1 MEPIINP
8 WFFYL
13 VNLLDRAVVVATI
26 VLIMSVIGALFTLF
40 VLSDDDICFDEKDA
54 KTYKKWN
61 KISIIA
67 LLISTVM
74 LVAVPSK
81 ETVYEMVVANYITE
95 NNIEAA
101 KDSAK
106 DLIDYII
113 DKCDEANDKD
123 D

>member
-13 VNLLDRAVVVATI
+13 VNLLDRALVVAII
-26 VLIMSVIGALFTLF
+26 VLIISVICVVFTFF
-40 VLSDDDICFDEKDA
+40 VLSDECFDEEEA
-54 KTYKKWN
+54 KTLKKWN
-61 KISIIA
+61 KVSIIA
-67 LLISTVM
+67 LLISTIM

-101 KDSAK
+101 KDNAK

>member
-1 MEPIINP
+1 M
-8 WFFYL
+8 
-13 VNLLDRAVVVATI
+13 NLLDRVLIVTII
-26 VLIMSVIGALFTLF
+26 VLIISTIGVVFTLF
-40 VLSDDDICFDEKDA
+40 VLSDDICFDEKDA

-67 LLISTVM
+67 LLISTFM
-74 LVAVPSK
+74 LIAVPSK

-101 KDSAK
+101 KGNAK

>member
-13 VNLLDRAVVVATI
+13 VNLLDRVLIVTTI
-26 VLIMSVIGALFTLF
+26 VLIISVIGVVFTLF
-40 VLSDDDICFDEKDA
+40 VLSDNLFDEEEA
-54 KTYKKWN
+54 KTCKKWN
-61 KISIIA
+61 KISMIA
-67 LLISTVM
+67 LLISTFM
-74 LVAVPSK
+74 LVATPSK
-81 ETVYEMVVANYITE
+81 ETVYEMVVASYITE

-101 KDSAK
+101 KDNAK
-106 DLIDYII
+106 DLVDYII

>member
-1 MEPIINP
+1 MKPIINP

-13 VNLLDRAVVVATI
+13 VNLLDRALVLAI
-26 VLIMSVIGALFTLF
+26 MVLIMSVIATVFTFF
-40 VLSDDDICFDEKDA
+40 VLSDGCFDKEEA
-54 KTYKKWN
+54 KMFKKWN

-67 LLISTVM
+67 LLISTFM
-74 LVAVPSK
+74 LIAIPSK
-81 ETVYEMVVANYITE
+81 ETVYEMVVASYITE

-101 KDSAK
+101 KDNAK

-123 D
+123 K

>member
-40 VLSDDDICFDEKDA
+40 VLSDDICFDEKDA

-101 KDSAK
+101 KDNAK

>member
-13 VNLLDRAVVVATI
+13 VNLLDRALVVAII
-26 VLIMSVIGALFTLF
+26 VLIMSVIGTVFTFF
-40 VLSDDDICFDEKDA
+40 VLTDESCFDEEDTKIM
-54 KTYKKWN
+54 KKWN
-61 KISIIA
+61 KVSVIA
-67 LLISTVM
+67 LLISTFM
-74 LVAVPSK
+74 LIAIPSK
-81 ETVYEMVVANYITE
+81 ETVYEMVVASYITE

-106 DLIDYII
+106 DLIDYIV